1 MKKSRRIARWLHRG
15 RHGVVELALPRQVT
29 PTRAPCDPAQS
40 MTVLLVAPM
49 GIESA
54 VMTAA
59 MLDLG
64 VGRVLRI
71 TSTATLR
78 HVNHVPAHGD
88 VAIVRPTHRCAEGRL
103 LRHLKCAGWS
113 EIIINRGGGAN
124 AGDSLASPCDQG
136 HPTDVDH
143 RWPALIR
150 PGRPRT
156 NRPPARPA
164 RRSH

>member
-1 MKKSRRIARWLHRG
+1 MKKSRQIARWLHRG

-29 PTRAPCDPAQS
+29 PTRAPCDPAQF

-88 VAIVRPTHRCAEGRL
+88 VAIVRPTQRCAEGRL

-113 EIIINRGGGAN
+113 EIIIYRGGGAN
-124 AGDSLASPCDQG
+124 AGELLG
-136 HPTDVDH
+136 LTVPTKVT
-143 RWPALIR
+143 R
-150 PGRPRT
+150 PMSTIDGRP
-156 NRPPARPA
+156 
-164 RRSH
+164 

>member
-78 HVNHVPAHGD
+78 HCDMSIMCPPMVTSLSSVRLNDVPRDDCCG
-88 VAIVRPTHRCAEGRL
+88 I
-103 LRHLKCAGWS
+103 
-113 EIIINRGGGAN
+113 
-124 AGDSLASPCDQG
+124 
-136 HPTDVDH
+136 
-143 RWPALIR
+143 
-150 PGRPRT
+150 
-156 NRPPARPA
+156 
-164 RRSH
+164 